1 MEDYISRIQAQRI
14 LGCNKDTMMRL
25 LRSGEIESSRKENGG
40 WLVSIESLEEFK
52 KRRKDYSTNLAELQ
66 RLVTVYKEENH
77 ALKVLLNE
85 NGIRYEGIISEIN
98 QKSPTVSIIDLS
110 LPKRV
115 LVSLSSNGI
124 YSIEQLRKMTTTE
137 LKSMYGIGK
146 KTVNIIRSRLL
157 GFGIE
162 FP

>member
-25 LRSGEIESSRKENGG
+25 LHSGEIESSRKENGG

>member
-1 MEDYISRIQAQRI
+1 
-14 LGCNKDTMMRL
+14 MMRL

>member
-1 MEDYISRIQAQRI
+1 M
-14 LGCNKDTMMRL
+14 
-25 LRSGEIESSRKENGG
+25 
-40 WLVSIESLEEFK
+40 VSIESLEEFK

>member
-157 GFGIE
+157 ISSIV
-162 FP
+162 